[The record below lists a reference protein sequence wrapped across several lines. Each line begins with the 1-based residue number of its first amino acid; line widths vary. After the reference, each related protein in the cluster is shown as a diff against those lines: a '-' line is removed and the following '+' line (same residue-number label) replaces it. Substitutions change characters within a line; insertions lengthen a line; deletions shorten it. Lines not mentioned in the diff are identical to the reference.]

1 MSKSLVVLSADKSTP
16 LTSTEI
22 IASSLGKEHKDVLAL
37 AKKYKSDLNAF
48 GFASFKTN
56 HVRRGFGTKDQEKEI
71 AFLNESQA
79 TFLITLMRNSPKVVK
94 FKVALVKAFF
104 NMREKLRKAELEKL
118 NLKAEKLEIKLQ
130 EALRQKDGLSRSDQY
145 QLSSAVNKKAIE
157 LGCPTAC
164 IWKRLYKKFEVPT
177 YTMLKPAELPA
188 ALEEVRRINR
198 AVSAVKPG
206 RVVKIAPQI
215 REAIKE
221 LSLFSEDEE
230 FMYDLM
236 DARELVIGTM
246 EVAVDSA
253 RLNSILDS
261 LTRLQQFFAKRRQE
275 CRFLPM
281 LLPIE
286 SDRDNNY
293 YVRACS

>member
-1 MSKSLVVLSADKSTP
+1 MSKALVILSADKSTP

-22 IASSLGKEHKDVLAL
+22 IASSLGKDHKDVIAL
-37 AKKYKSDLNAF
+37 ACRYKSDLSAF
-48 GFASFKTN
+48 GPCSFKTKM
-56 HVRRGFGTKDQEKEI
+56 VGIGSGARRKKEI

-118 NLKAEKLEIKLQ
+118 SLKAEKLEIKLQ
-130 EALRQKDGLSRSDQY
+130 EVLRKKDGLSRSEQY

-164 IWKRLYKKFEVPT
+164 IWKRLYKKFQVPT

-188 ALEEVRRINR
+188 ALDEVKRINR

>member
-1 MSKSLVVLSADKSTP
+1 MSKALVILSADKSTP

-22 IASSLGKEHKDVLAL
+22 IASALGKEHKDVIAL
-37 AKKYKSDLNAF
+37 AHRYKDELCAF
-48 GFASFKTN
+48 GPCSFKTKM
-56 HVRRGFGTKDQEKEI
+56 VGIGSGARRKKEI
-71 AFLNESQA
+71 SFLNESQA
-79 TFLITLMRNSPKVVK
+79 TFLITLMRNSPEVVR

-118 NLKAEKLEIKLQ
+118 SLKAEKLEIKLQ
-130 EALRQKDGLSRSDQY
+130 EVLRKKDGLSRSEQY

-164 IWKRLYKKFEVPT
+164 IWKRLYKKFQVPT

-188 ALEEVRRINR
+188 ALDEVKRINR

-253 RLNSILDS
+253 RLNRILDS